1 MSIFSFVRVTCKGV
15 GKTTA
20 TSAGYTTCI
29 LATQLQAMG
38 IACSHIVAN
47 SPILGVRCRAERNE
61 IWYTWSNDGRGDALL
76 GRKRGLR
83 MRAGSMPCM
92 RLRSMMSRSTCDVTG
107 TRLPVSPPT
116 SGWRA
121 VSSRRLLRSLASI
134 KTRPVVCS
142 TRPPSTQST
151 AFRRVSVD

>member
-1 MSIFSFVRVTCKGV
+1 MFHGCSSCTRENYVLNACYNALTFLSICSFVRVTCKGV

-61 IWYTWSNDGRGDALL
+61 IWYT
-76 GRKRGLR
+76 
-83 MRAGSMPCM
+83 
-92 RLRSMMSRSTCDVTG
+92 
-107 TRLPVSPPT
+107 
-116 SGWRA
+116 
-121 VSSRRLLRSLASI
+121 
-134 KTRPVVCS
+134 
-142 TRPPSTQST
+142 
-151 AFRRVSVD
+151 